1 MLVELSQHK
10 LRNNLFKYYDIYCV
24 ISNVTK
30 FVTQIMFNLIK
41 VVQDYGNY

>member
-1 MLVELSQHK
+1 MLVELSQYK
-10 LRNNLFKYYDIYCV
+10 LMNNLFKYCDIYYA

-41 VVQDYGNY
+41 VVQDYDNY